1 MDVIQAMEPHQAE
14 KWNNKNEL
22 NPYFT
27 NVTGA
32 TPEPVLCKNFYLN
45 LKIFGICV
53 VLC

>member
-45 LKIFGICV
+45 LKIFGI
-53 VLC
+53 